1 MKKGNFL
8 SSSPIIVINAV
19 VYTGNIKRVNN
30 VLWVAHNLER
40 LGGRVAD
47 IGGRAI
53 YMDTGER
60 PETIPV
66 AKDPTTRENV
76 WKPFLWRKIP
86 CFRSARTDVEDRR
99 D

>member
-1 MKKGNFL
+1 
-8 SSSPIIVINAV
+8 IVINAV

-66 AKDPTTRENV
+66 AKETLLSEREN
-76 WKPFLWRKIP
+76 
-86 CFRSARTDVEDRR
+86 
-99 D
+99 